1 MANVRNPKFFI
12 VDDDAHCRMRF
23 HRHLVNLGYNNNILF
38 DNGVDC
44 LARLDMNPDVVFL
57 DYDMKPING
66 MDVLQKIKQV
76 NPNIHV
82 LFISSHKDMNMAVN
96 AIQKGAFDY
105 IYKGEKDLDTI
116 SEIITKILTM
126 RQFYAKLRD
135 FDLIS

>member
-1 MANVRNPKFFI
+1 
-12 VDDDAHCRMRF
+12 
-23 HRHLVNLGYNNNILF
+23 
-38 DNGVDC
+38 
-44 LARLDMNPDVVFL
+44 
-57 DYDMKPING
+57 MKPING